1 MRNGIEDDQNAKLA
15 ASKFVEAI
23 YIYIY
28 THIRWSL
35 LEGKVTVRIKLN
47 VSVTA

>member
-23 YIYIY
+23 YIYI
-28 THIRWSL
+28 HIRWSL

>member
-28 THIRWSL
+28 TYTHTYVGVCW
-35 LEGKVTVRIKLN
+35 KVK
-47 VSVTA
+47 

>member
-23 YIYIY
+23 YIYIHMHTY
-28 THIRWSL
+28 VGVCW
-35 LEGKVTVRIKLN
+35 KVK
-47 VSVTA
+47 